1 MNKIKWH
8 LLSSNP
14 NAIELLKE
22 NKNKIHWDLLSS
34 NPNAIELL
42 KENMNIFN
50 EQPIYSM
57 QLIFKELDD
66 LNKNLKIKL
75 EKHFDEKIKNE
86 EQVIKEIK
94 KEEEEVIKDIKKE
107 EEVIKEI
114 KNEEVIKEIKN
125 EEVIKEIKKEEEEV
139 IKEIK
144 YKKRNIPIAVK
155 ISVWNKYI
163 GEEIGKTKCLCCNDR
178 FITQMQF
185 HCGHIISEINGGKTN
200 INNLKPICSTCNFSM
215 GRKNMHEF
223 AKEYFNS

>member
-1 MNKIKWH
+1 
-8 LLSSNP
+8 
-14 NAIELLKE
+14 
-22 NKNKIHWDLLSS
+22 
-34 NPNAIELL
+34 
-42 KENMNIFN
+42 MNIFN

-75 EKHFDEKIKNE
+75 EKHFDE
-86 EQVIKEIK
+86 EIK
-94 KEEEEVIKDIKKE
+94 KEEEVIKDIKKE
-107 EEVIKEI
+107 EE
-114 KNEEVIKEIKN
+114 EEVIKEIKN
-125 EEVIKEIKKEEEEV
+125 EEEEVIKEIKKEEEV

-200 INNLKPICSTCNFSM
+200 INNLKPICSTCNLSM
-215 GRKNMHEF
+215 GRKNMDEF